1 MIKMWSPK
9 GDCQLALTS
18 GHTFVVP
25 GDPEG
30 AELPTVRQRDFHLE
44 AVRRGC
50 LPVGATPPEEEQDTT
65 AKRSDIIKAKMVKM
79 IESSDPEYFTN
90 DGRPHQKVLSKL
102 CGFQVEPRERD
113 TLWQEVAQ
121 DMDKMETIG

>member
-65 AKRSDIIKAKMVKM
+65 AKRSDIIKKKMVDM
-79 IESSDPEYFTN
+79 INSSDPDYFMA
-90 DGRPHQKVLSKL
+90 DGRPNAKKLSKL
-102 CGFQVEPRERD
+102 CGFNVETKERDVLWQQVE
-113 TLWQEVAQ
+113 Q
-121 DMDKMETIG
+121 DMDRTETV